1 MVDVVCHGRSTLATT
16 IQMYKILGINCLV
29 SAYSLSALYL
39 NGVKQGDQ
47 QATIF
52 ALIISFMFFFNSLSK
67 PTKVL
72 DKSKPPKS
80 IFETKEILS
89 VIMQT
94 CINFASLY
102 FVLRNCKQH
111 VLPYDPTMERDGDFE
126 PNMLSTGIFLITCT
140 MVLNSFFVNYSG
152 KPHMEPLQKNKLLYY
167 AGLIA
172 YAMYFAAGTGFT
184 PLCELF
190 QLVQT
195 NASDDFWASILKIQV
210 FSTAATFAAVFAI
223 NLTF

>member
-1 MVDVVCHGRSTLATT
+1 MARNL
-16 IQMYKILGINCLV
+16 
-29 SAYSLSALYL
+29 
-39 NGVKQGDQ
+39 
-47 QATIF
+47 
-52 ALIISFMFFFNSLSK
+52 
-67 PTKVL
+67 
-72 DKSKPPKS
+72 
-80 IFETKEILS
+80 LS